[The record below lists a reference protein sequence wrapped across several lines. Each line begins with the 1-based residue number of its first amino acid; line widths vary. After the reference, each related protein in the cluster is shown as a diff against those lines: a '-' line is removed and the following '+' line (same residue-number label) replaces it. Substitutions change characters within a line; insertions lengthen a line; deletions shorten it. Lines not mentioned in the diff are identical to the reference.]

1 MGALDVAG
9 VIGTWVAAIIAIV
22 ALVGIIGPILIWR
35 ASRTERHRALAAVS
49 NDNNYDFIS
58 CGIHAGPGIWLL
70 QRVKV
75 PLLHT
80 APVTIDGSFV
90 LNVDAVK
97 ESTSPATWV
106 NLGNLIRAYGIVY
119 ARGDNLKIYQART
132 FLPVHKL
139 WLLAIGL
146 AGRYGERKD
155 KGKFRSESRVVRTTT
170 PRGARDSR
178 LAFLPA
184 RESMRLGRDRGQS
197 ITPQL
202 FGVTGSLAM
211 ISMRDETSHSC
222 LEFTPASRSDIGQML
237 PETLSPKVIF
247 MLASGFMPMAGDRF
261 FSLAESSFESDD
273 LSSSESE
280 PVDVE
285 REYSKYRSKPAH
297 NDDFEYVP
305 RHRIIEAYQLFP
317 ASEPDSNLSSMA
329 RQFKAEN
336 ADVLV
341 LGVVR
346 RSTSLSS
353 ELQQYDGMTYVPADS
368 SWIRVSSTDIARQAY
383 IARADAQE
391 MAHSLLDL
399 KWHPESYMLGTFA
412 RSIGMHLLT
421 RTASRFGRIAHR
433 VRAGISKIGI
443 GAREQ
448 TRLWGALEPALR
460 KIEKGVGPPDRT
472 TAAIFYKLDRI
483 LEELGQHGDRLI
495 IDRMVGILMITNEE
509 FQELFY
515 QSLRHLQQ
523 ATNSTIEVDTRAATI
538 SIPSA
543 FGVLQTFTLDLDK
556 VYPDQ
561 ERGHDPL
568 SVPYSAIVIAALKSC
583 TRSQMLQDCFD
594 AGPLIEFVQDC
605 SDLVLV
611 Q

>member
-1 MGALDVAG
+1 MGALDVAS
-9 VIGTWVAAIIAIV
+9 VIGSWVAAIIAIV
-22 ALVGIIGPILIWR
+22 ALVGIIGRILIWR

-58 CGIHAGPGIWLL
+58 RGIHAGPGIWLL

-80 APVTIDGSFV
+80 APVTIDESFV

-119 ARGDNLKIYQART
+119 SRGDNLKIYQART

-155 KGKFRSESRVVRTTT
+155 KGKFRSESRVVRTST

-178 LAFLPA
+178 PVILSA
-184 RESMRLGRDRGQS
+184 RESMSRDRGQS
-197 ITPQL
+197 ITSQL
-202 FGVTGSLAM
+202 FGVTGSLTM
-211 ISMRDETSHSC
+211 ISMRNETSHSC
-222 LEFTPASRSDIGQML
+222 LEFTPASRSDIGQMQ

-280 PVDVE
+280 PVE
-285 REYSKYRSKPAH
+285 RVYRKSRSRPWPPH
-297 NDDFEYVP
+297 NDDIEYV
-305 RHRIIEAYQLFP
+305 REHRIIEAYRLFP
-317 ASEPDSNLSSMA
+317 ASERDSNLISMA

-341 LGVVR
+341 LGAVR

-353 ELQQYDGMTYVPADS
+353 ELQQYDEMTYVPADS

-399 KWHPESYMLGTFA
+399 KWHPESYMLGTLA
-412 RSIGMHLLT
+412 RSIGMRLLT

-433 VRAGISKIGI
+433 VREGISKIGI

-448 TRLWGALEPALR
+448 TRLGGALEPAMR
-460 KIEKGVGPPDRT
+460 KVEKGVGPDRT

-561 ERGHDPL
+561 QRGHDPL

-605 SDLVLV
+605 SDLILV

>member
-9 VIGTWVAAIIAIV
+9 VIGTWVAAFVAIV

-58 CGIHAGPGIWLL
+58 RGIHAGPDIWLL

-80 APVTIDGSFV
+80 APVTIDESFV

-106 NLGNLIRAYGIVY
+106 SLGHLVRAYGVVY
-119 ARGDNLKIYQART
+119 ARGDNLRIYQART

-155 KGKFRSESRVVRTTT
+155 KGKFRSERRTAIPARA
-170 PRGARDSR
+170 PRRAALS
-178 LAFLPA
+178 A
-184 RESMRLGRDRGQS
+184 RESMSRDRGQS
-197 ITPQL
+197 ITSQL
-202 FGVTGSLAM
+202 FGVTGSLTM
-211 ISMRDETSHSC
+211 ISMGNETSHSC

-237 PETLSPKVIF
+237 PETLSPKDMF
-247 MLASGFMPMAGDRF
+247 MLASGFMPSAGDRF
-261 FSLAESSFESDD
+261 FSLAESSYESDD

-280 PVDVE
+280 PV
-285 REYSKYRSKPAH
+285 REKYHEHRSKRRPDYH
-297 NDDFEYVP
+297 
-305 RHRIIEAYQLFP
+305 HIEAYQLFP
-317 ASEPDSNLSSMA
+317 ASERDSDMSSMA

-336 ADVLV
+336 ENVLV
-341 LGVVR
+341 LGVVK

-353 ELQQYDGMTYVPADS
+353 KLQEYNEMTYVPADS
-368 SWIRVSSTDIARQAY
+368 SWVRVFSKDVARQAY

-421 RTASRFGRIAHR
+421 SAASRFDRVTQR
-433 VRAGISKIGI
+433 VREGISKIGI

-448 TRLWGALEPALR
+448 TRLQSALEPAMR
-460 KIEKGVGPPDRT
+460 KIEKGTGPDRT

-495 IDRMVGILMITNEE
+495 IDRMIGILMITNEE

-523 ATNSTIEVDTRAATI
+523 VTNSTIEVDTRAATI

-543 FGVLQTFTLDLDK
+543 FGVLQTFTLDLDR

-561 ERGHDPL
+561 NRGHDPL

-583 TRSQMLQDCFD
+583 TRSQMLRDCFD
-594 AGPLIEFVQDC
+594 AGPLIEFVQDS

>member
-9 VIGTWVAAIIAIV
+9 VIGTWVAAFVAIV

-58 CGIHAGPGIWLL
+58 RGIHAGPDIWLL

-80 APVTIDGSFV
+80 APVTIDESFV

-106 NLGNLIRAYGIVY
+106 SLGHLVRAYGVVY
-119 ARGDNLKIYQART
+119 ARGDNLRIYQART

-139 WLLAIGL
+139 WLLAICL

-155 KGKFRSESRVVRTTT
+155 KGKFRSESRVVRTST
-170 PRGARDSR
+170 PRGAR
-178 LAFLPA
+178 A
-184 RESMRLGRDRGQS
+184 REFLFCESSRDRGQN
-197 ITPQL
+197 ITSQL
-202 FGVTGSLAM
+202 FGVTGSLTM
-211 ISMRDETSHSC
+211 ISMRNETSHSC
-222 LEFTPASRSDIGQML
+222 LEFTPASRSDIGQVL
-237 PETLSPKVIF
+237 PETLSPKVMF
-247 MLASGFMPMAGDRF
+247 MLASGFMPLAGDRF

-280 PVDVE
+280 HLEYASDVLKRRRRPYRHGPV
-285 REYSKYRSKPAH
+285 
-297 NDDFEYVP
+297 NDN
-305 RHRIIEAYQLFP
+305 EAYQLFP
-317 ASEPDSNLSSMA
+317 ANERDSNLSSMA

-336 ADVLV
+336 ESVLV
-341 LGVVR
+341 LGVVK

-353 ELQQYDGMTYVPADS
+353 KLQEYVEMTYVPADS
-368 SWIRVSSTDIARQAY
+368 SWIRVFSKNIARQVY

-421 RTASRFGRIAHR
+421 RTASRFGRVAHR
-433 VRAGISKIGI
+433 VREGISKIGI
-443 GAREQ
+443 GTLQQ
-448 TRLWGALEPALR
+448 TRLGDALEPAMR
-460 KIEKGVGPPDRT
+460 KIEKGVGADRT
-472 TAAIFYKLDRI
+472 TAEIFYKLDRI

-543 FGVLQTFTLDLDK
+543 FGVLQTFTLDLDR

-561 ERGHDPL
+561 KRGHDPL

-583 TRSQMLQDCFD
+583 TRSQMLRDCFD